1 MELDE
6 KKVALN
12 GAAEGDVSPEDND
25 DYKVEVEVNLEERE
39 KWGKKVE
46 FFLACIGYAV
56 GLGNVWRFPYLCF
69 ENGGGAFLIPYIIM
83 LFLCGM
89 PLFFMELALG
99 QYVSLGPV
107 TSWAAIC
114 PLSKG
119 VGFAMLVVSFL
130 CCVYYNVIIA
140 WCLYYMFKSFASVV
154 PWANC
159 NNWWNT
165 PNCALSKKDN
175 KVVTSN
181 GGLINT
187 TMLVNSTSCFNE
199 TVPIVGNLTGNTTV
213 GNASTPLLKCVTT
226 ALNVT
231 TNGTA
236 APSTLAPVAAVG
248 GNSPSKEFWE
258 NYVLQL
264 PDDMEDLGSIR
275 VELLVALIVAWI
287 LVYFCLWKGI
297 KSSGKVVYFT
307 ATFPYVVLIILLIR
321 GVTLPGASKGIE
333 FYLKPDFKKLG
344 DASVWA
350 TAATQIFY
358 SLGIGFGSLIT
369 MGSFNQ
375 FHNNCFRD
383 AMIVSVINCSTS
395 VFAGF
400 VIFSVLGFMA
410 HVSGKEVKDV
420 ATSGPGLAFVV
431 YPEGIAQMPISPFWA
446 VMFFFMLLTL
456 GLDTQF
462 AMFEAVV
469 TGLVD
474 EYPRFLKKRKE
485 LFIAFLCFLCFLLGI
500 PMIMQGGMY
509 VLHLYNWQSG
519 GVSLLFLALFE
530 VVTVAWGYG
539 ADRFAKDIETM
550 IGYKIWP
557 WWPIAWKYCTPV
569 VILGVFL
576 FSVIQWSGVSLG
588 SYQYPDWA
596 EFCGWV
602 LALSSMLW
610 IPGVALYKIITAPG
624 GSVFQ
629 RIRSLLRPDDDEMKT
644 IQVREG
650 LTTQTEM
657 ETLS

>member
-12 GAAEGDVSPEDND
+12 GAADGDLPPEDND
-25 DYKVEVEVNLEERE
+25 DYKVEVEINLEERE

-69 ENGGGAFLIPYIIM
+69 ENGGGAFLIPYVCM

-114 PLSKG
+114 PMAKG
-119 VGFAMLVVSFL
+119 VGFSMLVVSFL

-140 WCLYYMFKSFASVV
+140 WCLYYMFKSFASIV

-159 NNWWNT
+159 DNWWNT
-165 PNCALSKKDN
+165 PNC
-175 KVVTSN
+175 N
-181 GGLINT
+181 GGSVNNT
-187 TMLVNSTSCFNE
+187 ELMNSTSCIND
-199 TVPIVGNLTGNTTV
+199 TASIVGNLTGN
-213 GNASTPLLKCVTT
+213 ASTPLVKCLTPT
-226 ALNVT
+226 LNDT
-231 TNGTA
+231 SNGTA
-236 APSTLAPVAAVG
+236 TSSNVASLATVG

-258 NYVLQL
+258 NYVLQIT
-264 PDDMEDLGSIR
+264 DNMEDLGSMR

-307 ATFPYVVLIILLIR
+307 ATFPYVVLVILLIR

-383 AMIVSVINCSTS
+383 AMIVSIINCSTS

-474 EYPRFLKKRKE
+474 EYPRVLKKRKE

-500 PMIMQGGMY
+500 PMVMQGGMY
-509 VLHLYNWQSG
+509 VLNLYNWQSG

-557 WWPIAWKYCTPV
+557 WWPIAWKFCTPV

-576 FSVIQWSGVSLG
+576 FSVIQWSGVTYD

-602 LALSSMLW
+602 LALASMLW
-610 IPGVALYKIITAPG
+610 IPGVAIYKIVTTPG
-624 GSVFQ
+624 SSLFQ
-629 RIRSLLRPDDDEMKT
+629 RLCFLLRPDDDEMKT

-650 LTTQTEM
+650 LTTQTEL